1 MNLIEYSIIPT
12 EEIILNEYETANRL
26 KVSKGFTSAEIEK
39 NLERLKD
46 VVNGRFSATRV
57 LIKRPKEDTLDLG
70 FGEFKSKILA
80 KNLKDSREAF
90 VFAVTLGMGVDR
102 LLTKLSKTSTAE
114 YFITDALASAMAEAL
129 MDEAERRVK
138 GEILTRPRFSPG
150 FGDFTIEIQPRILS
164 LLNAQKLLGI
174 TVNDSFLMSPVKS
187 VTAVL
192 GIV

>member
-1 MNLIEYSIIPT
+1 MNLIEYSIIPR

-187 VTAVL
+187 VTAVM

>member
-187 VTAVL
+187 VTAVM

>member
-90 VFAVTLGMGVDR
+90 MFAVTLGMGVDR

-187 VTAVL
+187 VTAVM

>member
-1 MNLIEYSIIPT
+1 MNLIEYSIIPM

-187 VTAVL
+187 VTAVM

>member
-114 YFITDALASAMAEAL
+114 YFIKFCYSYCRLL
-129 MDEAERRVK
+129 RR
-138 GEILTRPRFSPG
+138 IYCRS
-150 FGDFTIEIQPRILS
+150 FTMRRI
-164 LLNAQKLLGI
+164 
-174 TVNDSFLMSPVKS
+174 
-187 VTAVL
+187 
-192 GIV
+192 